1 MKSQD
6 HHRYLDARED
16 DKSKGMLRKEIYG
29 AFCVSN

>member
-16 DKSKGMLRKEIYG
+16 DKSKGMLRKGIYG
-29 AFCVSN
+29 ALFRI